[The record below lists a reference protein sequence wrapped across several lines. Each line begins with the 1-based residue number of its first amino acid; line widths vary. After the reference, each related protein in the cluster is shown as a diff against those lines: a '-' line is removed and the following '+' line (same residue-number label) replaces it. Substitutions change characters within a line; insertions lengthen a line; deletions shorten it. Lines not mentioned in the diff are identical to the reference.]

1 MHLLN
6 CICTLPLE
14 SLVRITL
21 KAIFG
26 TVQLPLKTP
35 PQKTCHGLL
44 RDKQLVEL
52 ANTVKLKLTA
62 FISLAK

>member
-21 KAIFG
+21 KALFG
-26 TVQLPLKTP
+26 TVQLPLKKTP
-35 PQKTCHGLL
+35 RK
-44 RDKQLVEL
+44 LVMDCYV
-52 ANTVKLKLTA
+52 T
-62 FISLAK
+62 SS

>member
-21 KAIFG
+21 KALFG
-26 TVQLPLKTP
+26 TVQLPL
-35 PQKTCHGLL
+35 KTCHGLL